1 MQTNEEN
8 TEIKMIEVYL
18 MAKVAVI
25 PMVGI

>member
-18 MAKVAVI
+18 VVKVAVI
-25 PMVGI
+25 PVVGI